1 MLKERLPKE
10 VRLNSTCSSG
20 ADDDRNDRVLL
31 RVVICRLRYSGTD
44 VRTHVPW
51 LSVDEVRCPLSCLT
65 RTTTAATSA
74 SHCCASYIS
83 HVACVYSTTPRG
95 ILIRRCCVNMLLN
108 TTGHVYA
115 VPSCSPFPKLLRSV
129 PTPLRELTALPQTDH
144 TILPLSDTLASLL
157 ILFFTV
163 LTLNE
168 YTPRQAWLSVTGSGS
183 YDTIRY

>member
-1 MLKERLPKE
+1 MYRDHRLCD
-10 VRLNSTCSSG
+10 VTC
-20 ADDDRNDRVLL
+20 
-31 RVVICRLRYSGTD
+31 TD

-83 HVACVYSTTPRG
+83 HVACVYSMTRG

-115 VPSCSPFPKLLRSV
+115 VPSCSPFPKLLRSA

-168 YTPRQAWLSVTGSGS
+168 PHSAPGPVISHWKWELR
-183 YDTIRY
+183 YDTILIRDAILMCARKPT